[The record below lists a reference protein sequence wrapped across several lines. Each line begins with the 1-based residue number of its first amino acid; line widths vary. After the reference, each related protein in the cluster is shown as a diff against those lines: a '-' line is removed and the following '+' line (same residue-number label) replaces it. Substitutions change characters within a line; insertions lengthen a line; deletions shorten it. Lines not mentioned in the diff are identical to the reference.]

1 MKFVSYLLEDVAGIQ
16 VYYIVGLFIFISF
29 FLVVLYRTYKMPK
42 SEAEEISHFVF
53 DDDELIQ
60 NQRSK
65 ATASKI
71 QR

>member
-16 VYYIVGLFIFISF
+16 VYYIVGLLIFLSF

-42 SEAEEISHFVF
+42 SEAEEISQVVF
-53 DDDELIQ
+53 EDDELIQ
-60 NQRSK
+60 NQLSK
-65 ATASKI
+65 AAASKI